1 MDAVFDAQFRIM
13 KDDFARRGI
22 QIDVAYKPNGDV
34 DYVYEV
40 GRLLTI
46 NRLGNLT
53 RLPGLLR
60 GLRPADDSLD
70 RPENGLVV
78 LTSDDLER
86 GTLTVPEA
94 LDIIDRGR
102 GNSKDPADR
111 SAVKGDAVDQA
122 LASPNHVVH
131 IARICPA
138 DEPEVPS
145 GYPTGPWPPQAD
157 SCEKP
162 VRDVFLAVSD
172 TGLLDPLDP
181 SQYPWLAGV
190 TGELDPLGAAGTSGL
205 PRIPAFTGHGT
216 FVAGVARCMAPNA
229 AVFVN
234 NHFATSGGELES
246 VMVAKLE
253 ELAQKSPDIIN
264 LSAGTYT
271 RNNWTALGFDTFNL
285 RYPKITL
292 VAAAGNDSTD
302 RPFYPAA
309 YDWAVAVGALATDQ
323 QHLAWFSNYGDWVDL
338 YAIGEGLVNAFATGE
353 YTYQE
358 PPKMPAVQ
366 NFAGM
371 AKWDGTSFSA
381 PLVAGLIAA
390 RMARTGESS
399 DLAAAAVIAAAQ
411 AQVLAGVGP
420 MLYFTDQP

>member
-1 MDAVFDAQFRIM
+1 MDAVFDAQFRIL
-13 KDDFARRGI
+13 KHDFARRGI
-22 QIDVAYKPNGDV
+22 QIEAAYKPNGDV
-34 DYVYEV
+34 DYVYQV
-40 GRLLTI
+40 GHLLTV
-46 NRLGNLT
+46 NRTANLT
-53 RLPGLLR
+53 RLPDLLR
-60 GLRPADDSLD
+60 GLRPVD
-70 RPENGLVV
+70 RNLNRAENDLVL
-78 LTSDDLER
+78 LTSDDLDQ
-86 GTLTVPEA
+86 GKVTVPEA
-94 LDIIDRGR
+94 LDIIDGGR
-102 GNSKDPADR
+102 GISRGPAGQ
-111 SAVKGDAVDQA
+111 SLKGDSATVA

-145 GYPTGPWPPQAD
+145 GYPTTPWPPQAH
-157 SCEKP
+157 SGSKP

-181 SQYPWLAGV
+181 TQYPWLAGV
-190 TGELDPLGAAGTSGL
+190 TGELDPLGALAPSGL

-216 FVAGVARCMAPNA
+216 FVAGVARCMAPGA
-229 AVFVN
+229 RVFVN
-234 NHFATSGGELES
+234 NHFSTSGGELES
-246 VMVAKLE
+246 VMVEKLE
-253 ELAQKSPDIIN
+253 ELAQQSPDIIN

-271 RNNWTALGFDTFNL
+271 RNNWTALGFDSFNL
-285 RYPKITL
+285 RHPKTTL

-309 YDWAVAVGALATDQ
+309 YDWAVAVGALSTDQ

-338 YAIGEGLVNAFATGE
+338 YAIGEGLVNAYATGE

-371 AKWDGTSFSA
+371 ARWDGTSFSA

-399 DLAAAAVIAAAQ
+399 DLAAAAVIAAAR

-420 MLYFTDQP
+420 MLHFTDQP

>member
-22 QIDVAYKPNGDV
+22 EIDVAYKPNGDV
-34 DYVYEV
+34 DYVYQSR
-40 GRLLTI
+40 RLLAL
-46 NRLGNLT
+46 NRAGSLSQ
-53 RLPGLLR
+53 LPGLLR
-60 GLRPADDSLD
+60 GLRPVQGSFD
-70 RPENGLVV
+70 RPENDLVE
-78 LTSDDLER
+78 LTSDDLEQ
-86 GTLTVPEA
+86 GSVSVPEA
-94 LDIIDRGR
+94 LDAIDRGR
-102 GNSKDPADR
+102 VVSK
-111 SAVKGDAVDQA
+111 DQA
-122 LASPNHVVH
+122 LGKGQPQSLVTPNHVVH

-145 GYPTGPWPPQAD
+145 GYPTSPWPPPAD
-157 SCEKP
+157 PGPTKP
-162 VRDVFLAVSD
+162 KTDVFLAVSD

-181 SQYPWLAGV
+181 AQYPWLAGV
-190 TGELDPLGAAGTSGL
+190 TGELDPLGATAPSGL

-216 FVAGVARCMAPNA
+216 FVAGVARTMAPGA
-229 AVFVN
+229 KVFVN
-234 NHFATSGGELES
+234 NHFAASGGELES

-271 RNNWTALGFDTFNL
+271 RNNWTALGFDAFHL
-285 RYPKITL
+285 RHPKITL

-309 YDWAVAVGALATDQ
+309 YDWAISVGALATDQ
-323 QHLAWFSNYGDWVDL
+323 QHLAWFSNYGDWVDV
-338 YAIGEGLVNAFATGE
+338 YAIGEGLVNAYATGE

-399 DLAAAAVIAAAQ
+399 EVAAAAVVAAAQ
-411 AQVLAGVGP
+411 GQVLAGVGP
-420 MLYFTDQP
+420 MLYYTDQP